1 MFPSLYAIL
10 DEQLMKTPVVKCAK
24 DLAGAGVELIQYR
37 AKDLSPCAYF
47 ATCSTLAEA
56 LADAKARLIIN
67 DRPDIAA
74 MVGAGGVHVG
84 QDDLAPDDARKICG
98 SGRWVGVSTHN
109 LEQVRAAAQASV
121 DYIALGP
128 IFPTATKRKPDP
140 VVGTSLIREARKL
153 TQKPIVAIG
162 GITLDRT
169 PEVFAAGANSIA
181 VIRDLLDAPDPIAR
195 AREFLAVATRS
206 RATSRAQ
213 SRSGHS
219 SSEGRN
225 DG

>member
-1 MFPSLYAIL
+1 LFPSLYAIL
-10 DEQLMKTPVVKCAK
+10 DQRLMKTPMVNCAK
-24 DLAGAGVELIQYR
+24 DLVNAGVELIQYR
-37 AKDLSPCAYF
+37 AKELTPREYF
-47 ATCSTLAEA
+47 ANCSTLAEA
-56 LADAKARLIIN
+56 LADVDARLIIN
-67 DRPDIAA
+67 DRADIAA

-84 QDDLAPDDARKICG
+84 QDDLTPADARKICG

-109 LEQVRAAAQASV
+109 LEQIRAAAQAPV

-128 IFPTATKRKPDP
+128 IFPTSTKQKPDP

-162 GITLDRT
+162 GITLERA

-181 VIRDLLDAPDPIAR
+181 VIRGLLEARDPAAR
-195 AREFLAVATRS
+195 AREFLAIAAKS
-206 RATSRAQ
+206 RAKN
-213 SRSGHS
+213 HS
-219 SSEGRN
+219 APSKGRN